1 MLRRLLLLLVIAGG
15 AFVVWRLRRFL
26 KARTLPS
33 VPAAWRLQAATA
45 PALAQGLDLRD
56 RLARTVQKHDRAAQR
71 ALLLDVDAILAEV
84 AELERVRVEVEGHLE
99 DLPPASANA
108 LNSNAFSAVEAQREE
123 TRAALERR
131 IQHHTHQAAR
141 IVADLQQVYLELL
154 ETHDAGRSGGEAA
167 ARKTR
172 ALIDDLRQQT
182 SAQKEIARFLDPE

>member
-15 AFVVWRLRRFL
+15 AFVVWRLRRFV
-26 KARTLPS
+26 KARTLPT
-33 VPAAWRLQAATA
+33 VPTAWRLQAATA
-45 PALAQGLDLRD
+45 PALADGLALRD
-56 RLARTVQKHDRAAQR
+56 RLARTIQRHDRPAQR

-84 AELERVRVEVEGHLE
+84 AELERVRAEVEAHLR
-99 DLPPASANA
+99 DLSTVPGADTA
-108 LNSNAFSAVEAQREE
+108 LSSLSSSAVEALRGRIERHTRE
-123 TRAALERR
+123 
-131 IQHHTHQAAR
+131 AAR

-182 SAQKEIARFLDPE
+182 SAEKELSHFLEKE